1 MSKFNAE
8 MIYFIYDTRKK
19 DSKILCD
26 EILAEAKSIHGR
38 GFGETYVTQGHS
50 KIINLIYKLD
60 MNSMGSVPI
69 TIETDYVT
77 DNQWNSKEF
86 GRVMDFIT
94 FVRPHGSKDVVMG
107 YFLDFSLELADLRT
121 KNRCRYCGKTMED
134 KNDPLWLEN
143 WHLACT
149 IEYMTVKDLDLSY
162 SPPIWK
168 GSFNKK
174 YLPNEMPQFVF
185 DNFKQRKITFMEQKA
200 QKMFD
205 DRSENLEAY
214 LQKYEKETAIILWL
228 ASLCAEFAEHL
239 NIFIYAEDPIIY
251 THKNPIEISFNWSS
265 QIVTKEQFNA
275 IISYLKKNYEMDEN
289 NTVYCGSNKVRFVL
303 GG

>member
-19 DSKILCD
+19 DGKILCD
-26 EILAEAKSIHGR
+26 EILAEAKSIHGK
-38 GFGETYVTQGHS
+38 GFGETYITQGHS
-50 KIINLIYKLD
+50 KITNLIYKLD

-69 TIETDYVT
+69 TIETDYVH

-94 FVRPHGSKDVVMG
+94 FVRPHGSKDVVIG

-134 KNDPLWLEN
+134 KNDLLWIEN
-143 WHLACT
+143 WHLACP
-149 IEYMTVKDLDLSY
+149 IEYMKVENIDLSY

-174 YLPNEMPQFVF
+174 YLPSDMPEIVF
-185 DNFKQRKITFMEQKA
+185 DNFKKRKIEFMA
-200 QKMFD
+200 QKSQKMLD
-205 DRSENLEAY
+205 DRSENLETY
-214 LQKYEKETAIILWL
+214 LQKHEKETIIKLWL
-228 ASLCAEFAEHL
+228 ASLCDEFAWHL
-239 NIFIYAEDPIIY
+239 NIFIYAKDPIIY
-251 THKNPIEISFNWSS
+251 THKNPIEISFNWLS
-265 QIVTKEQFNA
+265 QIVTKDQFNS
-275 IISYLKKNYEMDEN
+275 IISYLKKNYALDEN
-289 NTVYCGSNKVRFVL
+289 NGVSYGSQKVRFVL